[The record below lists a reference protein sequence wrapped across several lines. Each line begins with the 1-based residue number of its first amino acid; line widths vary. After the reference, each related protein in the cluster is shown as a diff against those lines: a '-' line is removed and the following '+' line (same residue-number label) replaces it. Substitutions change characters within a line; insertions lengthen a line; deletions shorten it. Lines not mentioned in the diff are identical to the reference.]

1 MLFTGIFAT
10 DFISESDKSGMF
22 PVCKGYLDLKTFICN
37 TSACK
42 TFIYE
47 MFIYET
53 FIYKTF
59 TCKMFVCKYVLL

>member
-37 TSACK
+37 T
-42 TFIYE
+42 FICN
-47 MFIYET
+47 T

-59 TCKMFVCKYVLL
+59 NCKMFVCKYVLL